1 MTKATV
7 NLSTANKGANKSAAK
22 TAAKTAVKSTTKA
35 ATKAALKV
43 PLKVPLKAD
52 PSAQVELRPDAAPV
66 LSPGLALA
74 PVMDLLC
81 THFVLTLTLRQA
93 GKFNLRRDWNSL
105 LSLVARHFV
114 WPAPVLKRLRVYLAH
129 RCKGNALWKG
139 HERLSDAAFIERYG
153 VWRGAYEEGTLFF
166 YIDEYIKDSPK
177 DLLAVLGVSC
187 DWVAQRLKKE
197 STLVEKNIDALAG
210 LMQLNPAERA
220 LLLYGTLARYQRDL
234 RGLLVEFKVSNAQ
247 EAHAALAAVAGV
259 EATEV
264 GEALR
269 AGSRLERIGMVEN
282 LISEQNI
289 TDLADLMKVSDQ
301 LPPVLMREYRAPG
314 ELMAVFTRPV
324 PKSELQAS
332 DFSFVQADADVLT
345 ALLRNATQR
354 KEPGVNVLLY
364 GPPGTG
370 KTELAKV
377 CAAAAGLQLYE
388 VEYADRDGNSLS
400 GRDRYRSLQI
410 SQVFLKASGQVA
422 LLFDEVEDVFP
433 PISSE
438 AAQLIARLDA
448 DAAPSSGASVN
459 GKAWVNQILETNPV
473 PVIWVTNRI
482 EQIDP
487 AFRRRFQ
494 YHLLLKSPPPG
505 ARESIV
511 RRTLGEVPVS
521 PGFIAK
527 LAERKELTPAQ
538 IRTAVRFARLA
549 QSDTPT
555 PPSPVGEATEP
566 ASTPVTTALVDTT
579 SEASVVALAESAA
592 QASPFE
598 LLIERQLANADKAL
612 GGNRNPRERGAR
624 RVVTDYDLSLLNVDS
639 RFEIPRIVEALSRR
653 GHGTLC
659 FHGAPGTGKTALAEH
674 IARALGRPLMVRQT
688 SDIASKYVGETEQ
701 NMAKMFEEAS
711 AEGAVLLLDEAD
723 SFLRSR
729 RLAERNYEI
738 TEVNEMLQGME
749 RFAGVFICT
758 TNLFEELDEAALR
771 RFTFKVRFQPLTA
784 EQRVRMFEAEAL
796 GGRAAELTDE
806 HRSRLAAM
814 DLLVPGDFAAVQRQ
828 VEILAETLTADEF
841 LLQLEA
847 EHRVKPEVRQRRG
860 IGFQR

>member
-1 MTKATV
+1 MPR
-7 NLSTANKGANKSAAK
+7 LSVPNSSVPNSSAP
-22 TAAKTAVKSTTKA
+22 TSSTPRA
-35 ATKAALKV
+35 SVRHL
-43 PLKVPLKAD
+43 
-52 PSAQVELRPDAAPV
+52 
-66 LSPGLALA
+66 LSPGLDEA
-74 PVMDLLC
+74 PVLDTLC

-93 GKFNLRRDWNSL
+93 ARFNLRRDWNSV
-105 LSLVARHFV
+105 LSLVGRHLV
-114 WPAPVLKRLRVYLAH
+114 WPAEVLARVRGFLNQ
-129 RCKGNALWKG
+129 RCKGNPQWKG
-139 HERLSDAAFIERYG
+139 HEGLSDAAFIERYG
-153 VWRGAYEEGTLFF
+153 AWRGPYEEGTLFF
-166 YIDEYIKDSPK
+166 YLDEYIKDAPK
-177 DLLAVLGVSC
+177 DLLTVLATTC
-187 DWVAQRLKKE
+187 EWMALRLKKE
-197 STLVEKNIDALAG
+197 STLVQKNIDALAG
-210 LMQLNPAERA
+210 LLQLNPAERA

-247 EAHAALAAVAGV
+247 EAYAALAAVAGV
-259 EATEV
+259 EAGDV
-264 GEALR
+264 AEALR
-269 AGSRLERIGMVEN
+269 AGSRLERIGMIEN

-324 PKSELQAS
+324 VASELQPL
-332 DFSFVQADADVLT
+332 DFSFVQDDAQMLT
-345 ALLRNATQR
+345 ALLKHAAQR
-354 KEPGVNVLLY
+354 KEAGVNVLLY

-377 CAAAAGLQLYE
+377 CARAAGLQLYE

-410 SQVFLKASGQVA
+410 SQVFLKGSPGVA

-438 AAQLIARLDA
+438 AAQIMARLDNDA
-448 DAAPSSGASVN
+448 GAAPGVSQSVN

-494 YHLLLKSPPPG
+494 YHLHLQSPPPG
-505 ARESIV
+505 ARQALV
-511 RRTLGEVPVS
+511 ARALVGVPVGE
-521 PGFIAK
+521 GFVAK
-527 LAERKELTPAQ
+527 LAERRALTPAQ

-549 QSDTPT
+549 QPT
-555 PPSPVGEATEP
+555 AADVPVDVP
-566 ASTPVTTALVDTT
+566 A
-579 SEASVVALAESAA
+579 
-592 QASPFE
+592 FE
-598 LLIERQLANADKAL
+598 GLIERQLANADKAL
-612 GGNRNPRERGAR
+612 ADARGRNKGERGAR
-624 RVVTDYDLSLLNVDS
+624 VVVTDYDLTLLNVES
-639 RFEIPRIVEALSRR
+639 RFEIPRIVQALQKR

-659 FHGAPGTGKTALAEH
+659 FHGAPGTGKTALAEY
-674 IARALGRPLMVRQT
+674 IAKTLQKPLMIRQT

-701 NMAKMFEEAS
+701 NMARMFEEAS
-711 AEGAVLLLDEAD
+711 NESAVLLLDEAD

-729 RLAERNYEI
+729 KLAERNYEV

-771 RFTFKVRFQPLTA
+771 RFTFKIAFQPLKA
-784 EQRVRMFEAEAL
+784 DQRVRMFVTEAL
-796 GGRAAELTDE
+796 AGQLQALTDE
-806 HRSRLAAM
+806 QRGRLGHL
-814 DLLVPGDFAAVQRQ
+814 DQLVAGDFAAVRRQ
-828 VEILAETLTADEF
+828 VDILGEAFTADEF
-841 LLQLEA
+841 LSQLEG
-847 EHRVKPEVRQRRG
+847 EHRVKPAVRQRRG

>member
-1 MTKATV
+1 M
-7 NLSTANKGANKSAAK
+7 
-22 TAAKTAVKSTTKA
+22 
-35 ATKAALKV
+35 
-43 PLKVPLKAD
+43 D
-52 PSAQVELRPDAAPV
+52 V
-66 LSPGLALA
+66 LCS
-74 PVMDLLC
+74 
-81 THFVLTLTLRQA
+81 HFVLTLTLHQA
-93 GKFNLRRDWNSL
+93 GRFNLRRDWNSL
-105 LSLVARHFV
+105 LGLVGRHLV
-114 WPAPVLKRLRVYLAH
+114 WPQPVLGRVRGFLAQ
-129 RCKGNALWKG
+129 RCKGNLQWKG
-139 HERLSDAAFIERYG
+139 HEQLADIAFLARHG
-153 VWRGAYEEGTLFF
+153 AWRGPYEESTLFF
-166 YIDEYIKDSPK
+166 YIDEYIKDAPK
-177 DLLAVLGVSC
+177 DLLTVLGATC
-187 DWVAQRLKKE
+187 DWLTRRLKKE
-197 STLVEKNIDALAG
+197 STLVQKNIDALAG
-210 LMQLNPAERA
+210 LLQLNPAERA

-247 EAHAALAAVAGV
+247 EAYAALAAVAGV
-259 EATEV
+259 EAGDV
-264 GEALR
+264 AEALR

-324 PKSELQAS
+324 SHSELQLA
-332 DFSFVQADADVLT
+332 DFAFVAEDADMLT
-345 ALLRNATQR
+345 ALLKNANER

-377 CAAAAGLQLYE
+377 CAAAAGLALYE

-410 SQVFLKASGQVA
+410 SQVFLKGSPAVT

-438 AAQLIARLDA
+438 AAQLIARLD
-448 DAAPSSGASVN
+448 SSDGSPGGMNSSVS

-494 YHLLLKSPPPG
+494 YHLMLKSPPPG
-505 ARESIV
+505 AREGLV
-511 RRTLGEVPVS
+511 TRALAGAPVGE
-521 PGFIAK
+521 GFAAK
-527 LAERKELTPAQ
+527 LAERRGLTPAQ

-549 QSDTPT
+549 Q
-555 PPSPVGEATEP
+555 P
-566 ASTPVTTALVDTT
+566 ADAGAGSF
-579 SEASVVALAESAA
+579 ES
-592 QASPFE
+592 
-598 LLIERQLANADKAL
+598 LIERQLTNADKAL
-612 GGNRNPRERGAR
+612 GGAPAERGAR
-624 RVVTDYDLSLLNVDS
+624 LVVTNYDLSLLNVES
-639 RFEIPRIVEALSRR
+639 RFEVPRIVQALARR

-674 IARALGRPLMVRQT
+674 IAQALQRPLMIRQT

-701 NMAKMFEEAS
+701 NMAHMFEEAQNES
-711 AEGAVLLLDEAD
+711 AVLLLDEAD

-729 RLAERNYEI
+729 RLAERNYEV
-738 TEVNEMLQGME
+738 TEVNQMLQGME

-758 TNLFEELDEAALR
+758 TNLFDELDEAALR
-771 RFTFKVRFQPLTA
+771 RFTFKVRFHPLTS
-784 EQRVRMFEAEAL
+784 EQRVRMFVAEAL
-796 GGRAAELTDE
+796 GGDAAALSAEQ
-806 HRSRLAAM
+806 RQRLAAL
-814 DLLVPGDFAAVQRQ
+814 DELAPGDFAAVQRQ
-828 VEILAETLTADEF
+828 VDVLGGAFDPDEF
-841 LLQLEA
+841 LSQLES
-847 EHRVKPEVRQRRG
+847 EHRVKPGVRQRRG